1 MSNHARR
8 RRIARRTVLSREGR
22 RHPKHYTADQLERFL
37 VDDGVRRHPT
47 QLDWA
52 AEAYVEIGR
61 QRHQNPD
68 DAFAA
73 VDQQVR
79 QACGLGLPIAR

>member
-8 RRIARRTVLSREGR
+8 RRTARRSDLSREGR

-37 VDDGVRRHPT
+37 VDDGVHRHPT

-52 AEAYVEIGR
+52 AEAFVEIGR
-61 QRHQNPD
+61 QRRQNPD
-68 DAFAA
+68 DVFKQVEAA
-73 VDQQVR
+73 VR
-79 QACGLGLPIAR
+79 EACGLGLPIAR